1 MVDGDLVVKDND
13 ILREDV
19 FTAIEKYG
27 DSIILLYIST
37 LINELT

>member
-19 FTAIEKYG
+19 FTAIKNYG
-27 DSIILLYIST
+27 DFIILLYIST